1 MSSFAAASTSPVTNK
16 VAHAKNRTSLRI
28 LVMTVPPAHGPMHR
42 RRARAGR
49 RHDGDTSNLAQSARR
64 LVGSS
69 TNEFF
74 SGDCVPLRFLSP
86 NLESVIIRFCQ
97 RGSLNVR
104 LASTATELLLPR
116 RVAMCP
122 FQAHALQQQPHSY
135 SITLSA
141 RASNS
146 GEMLRPSALAALRL
160 MIRSNLVGCS
170 IGSSPGLAPLRILC
184 T

>member
-1 MSSFAAASTSPVTNK
+1 
-16 VAHAKNRTSLRI
+16 
-28 LVMTVPPAHGPMHR
+28 MTAPPAHGPMHR

-116 RVAMCP
+116 RDAMCP
-122 FQAHALQQQPHSY
+122 FRAHALQP
-135 SITLSA
+135 T
-141 RASNS
+141 
-146 GEMLRPSALAALRL
+146 ALLFDH
-160 MIRSNLVGCS
+160 LVG
-170 IGSSPGLAPLRILC
+170 AREQQR
-184 T
+184 